1 LTLLLSNAEVD
12 GLLQMPDCIDTM
24 ERAFRAVGNGRAGN
38 AGRCEILTPTDR
50 DDALYSLMNMNG
62 VVPDLGVAAVRINS
76 DILTRPASAQG
87 VRRVKVPA
95 APNDRYVGLVLL
107 FSTTTGEPLAIY
119 PDGVVQRMRTGA
131 TSGLAAKY
139 LARKDAR
146 VAALLGTGWQAGSQA
161 MAICA
166 VRQIE
171 RIACYS
177 PREDGRR
184 AFAAD
189 MGAKLGVEVTAAA
202 SARQAV
208 RGADV
213 VLCATNSM
221 QPMLP
226 ADWLEPGM
234 HVSSLKRLEL
244 DPSIAAAADLVVTHS
259 RNADAPAQIIRADG
273 ADLARDTDLE
283 KAALAR
289 AINEDAMPTL
299 ADIVLGRAAGRR
311 HGRDIT
317 LVLNYTGLGYQFA
330 ATGALIY
337 RRAIEQGIGRVLDT
351 DWFTS
356 AVPS

>member
-1 LTLLLSNAEVD
+1 LTLLLSNQEVD
-12 GLLQMPDCIDTM
+12 GLLQMPDCIDAM
-24 ERAFRAVGNGRAGN
+24 ERAFRAFGDRRAAN
-38 AGRCEILTPTDR
+38 AGRCEILTPTER

-76 DILTRPASAQG
+76 DILTWPASAQG
-87 VRRVKVPA
+87 IKRVKVPS
-95 APNDRYVGLVLL
+95 APNGRYVGLVLL
-107 FSTTTGEPLAIY
+107 FSTATGEPLAIY

-139 LARKDAR
+139 LAREDAR
-146 VAALLGTGWQAGSQA
+146 VAALFGTGWQAGSQA

-166 VRQIE
+166 VRPIE

-184 AFAAD
+184 DFAAE
-189 MGAKLGVEVTAAA
+189 MSAKLGIEVSAAA

-221 QPMLP
+221 QPILP

-259 RNADAPAQIIRADG
+259 RNADAPAQIIRSGG
-273 ADLARDTDLE
+273 ADLARESDLE

-299 ADIVLGRAAGRR
+299 ADIVLGRAGGRR
-311 HGRDIT
+311 HDRDIT
-317 LVLNYTGLGYQFA
+317 LFLNYTGLGYQFA

-337 RRAIEQGIGRVLDT
+337 RRAVERGIGRRLDT